1 MNDDK
6 SCHRRK
12 VSLVIPIAP
21 ASFGD
26 YCPKTQVFLEAMKGP
41 VKPIFSSFL
50 SAAELL
56 MLWNTLTVH
65 LRAGAA
71 NPTCRCC

>member
-6 SCHRRK
+6 SCHWRK
-12 VSLVIPIAP
+12 VLLVIPIAP
-21 ASFGD
+21 ASFVD
-26 YCPKTQVFLEAMKGP
+26 YCPKTEVFPEAMKDP
-41 VKPIFSSFL
+41 VKPLFSSFL

-71 NPTCRCC
+71 NLTRGCC

>member
-6 SCHRRK
+6 SCHQWK
-12 VSLVIPIAP
+12 VLLVIPIAP
-21 ASFGD
+21 ALFVD
-26 YCPKTQVFLEAMKGP
+26 CCPKTEMFLEAMKDP
-41 VKPIFSSFL
+41 VKPLFSSFL

-56 MLWNTLTVH
+56 TLWNTLTVH

-71 NPTCRCC
+71 NPTRGSC